1 MWMLAIAFSL
11 LFSGLLS
18 AASDSPASAGLS
30 RSRSVAPKVKVVIFG
45 DSTAF
50 TLAYTLGVGK
60 LPSKLGYSLKDE
72 ARIGCGLPN
81 PYQFQFQGKLFDEN
95 SPCLTA
101 TPPPGTPLLMQP
113 LAVQW
118 AAAMAEYH
126 PNVVVLLAGRWQ
138 VTNVL
143 INGVWTSILNPSYA
157 GYVKQQLEAA
167 SNTFTSGGANVVFL
181 TSPCVDQPLQPN
193 GQPWPESDPARI
205 AAYNSL
211 VREVAAENP
220 TTDSVVDLNAI
231 VCPGGRY
238 SVKYKG
244 AKIRLAD
251 GIHFTDGAGLV
262 LGKVL
267 MPPILAAGRAQ
278 IARSHKAGQKG

>member
-1 MWMLAIAFSL
+1 
-11 LFSGLLS
+11 
-18 AASDSPASAGLS
+18 
-30 RSRSVAPKVKVVIFG
+30 
-45 DSTAF
+45 
-50 TLAYTLGVGK
+50 
-60 LPSKLGYSLKDE
+60 
-72 ARIGCGLPN
+72 
-81 PYQFQFQGKLFDEN
+81 
-95 SPCLTA
+95 
-101 TPPPGTPLLMQP
+101 MQP

-118 AAAMAEYH
+118 ATAMAEYH

-157 GYVKQQLEAA
+157 AYVKQQLEAA
-167 SNTFTSGGANVVFL
+167 SNAFTSGGANVVFL

-211 VREVAAENP
+211 VRQVAAENP

-231 VCPGGRY
+231 VCPGGKY
-238 SVKYKG
+238 SAKYKG
-244 AKIRLAD
+244 AKIRLSD

-267 MPPILAAGRAQ
+267 MPPIVASGRAQ
-278 IARSHKAGQKG
+278 IAREKKKG